1 MTRWGWPQSSI
12 LAAWLAG
19 GICVSVATLTFFGI
33 RATREFERSSQ
44 LLGQQR
50 ADEGARLLATALT
63 RDMRAA
69 QAAVL
74 PVSAWEE
81 FQSDAPHEV
90 NALVATTFARYPYPD
105 TFLAWDAHEPASRMV
120 FYARSDR
127 PPRWA
132 AATADVSRSPVRM
145 LMDPRV
151 AALMASRVVPDA
163 QRGQLYSVFEL
174 DIDAVRYQV
183 VVRLRYHDQLRQSL
197 ASAYGLMVD
206 LPWVREH
213 YFAELTRQVA
223 DIGSNTGLSFGIVD
237 NRGKPVV
244 GRPDPAETVLTSR
257 QTFSLAF
264 FDPLLVAA
272 RQTDEAFDLQSWT
285 VLVSGAA
292 DPTLGAATR
301 GADVIF
307 GLAAMAAV
315 MLAFGLV
322 MTARAMR
329 TGVELAEMRAEFMSS
344 ITHELKTPI
353 ASIRAMGDMLTR
365 GRLRHPDDQ
374 REYAAVVSQEAKRL
388 ERLVNNVLAHA
399 RITDVADVYSFEP
412 LDVEELVGGVLKGF
426 KHQLHRGGFRLT
438 VDLPPDLPRIQADRA
453 AMELL
458 LDNLIDNAIRH
469 SRTTKELRI
478 EAAVREAGVAL
489 IITDHGVGIP
499 AEDLGRVTQKFV
511 RGRNAV
517 RGGSGLGLAIVN
529 RIASDHGG
537 RVHNES
543 VLGRGTTVTIVVPVA
558 QTSVATTYD
567 TDSHPV
573 PGTIRPSTLRSS

>member
-1 MTRWGWPQSSI
+1 MTRWGWPRSPR

-19 GICVSVATLTFFGI
+19 GICVSVATLAFFGI

-50 ADEGARLLATALT
+50 ADQGARLLATALT

-74 PVSAWEE
+74 PSSAWYE
-81 FQSDAPHEV
+81 FRSDAPHEV
-90 NALVATTFARYPYPD
+90 TALVATTFARYPYPD
-105 TFLAWDAHEPASRMV
+105 TFLAWDAHEPASRMA

-132 AATADVSRSPVRM
+132 AGATDVGRSPVRM
-145 LMDPRV
+145 LTDPRV
-151 AALMASRVVPDA
+151 AALILSRVRPDA
-163 QRGQLYSVFEL
+163 RRGHPYSVFEL
-174 DIDAVRYQV
+174 DIDAVRYQA
-183 VVRLRYHDQLRQSL
+183 VVRLRYHDRLGQSL
-197 ASAYGLMVD
+197 ASAYGFMVD

-213 YFAELTRQVA
+213 YFSELTRQVA
-223 DIGSNTGLSFGIVD
+223 TIGSNTGLSFGIVD
-237 NRGKPVV
+237 DRGARVI
-244 GRPDPAETVLTSR
+244 GNPDPDDAVLVSR
-257 QTFSLAF
+257 RTFSLAF
-264 FDPLLVAA
+264 FDPLTVAVSQ
-272 RQTDEAFDLQSWT
+272 RTSAFALRSWT
-285 VLVSGAA
+285 VLVSGAT
-292 DPTLGAATR
+292 DPALGAAIR
-301 GADVIF
+301 GADIMLGV
-307 GLAAMAAV
+307 AAVAAV

-365 GRLRHPDDQ
+365 GRLRQPEDQ
-374 REYAAVVSQEAKRL
+374 REYAAVVAQEAQRL

-412 LDVEELVGGVLKGF
+412 LEVEDLVSGVLRGF
-426 KHQLHRGGFRLT
+426 KHQLHRSGFRIT
-438 VDLPPDLPRIQADRA
+438 VELPADLPRILADRA

-469 SRTTKELRI
+469 SRITKELRI
-478 EAAVREAGVAL
+478 EAIARTAGVAL
-489 IITDHGVGIP
+489 IIADRGVGIP
-499 AEDLGRVTQKFV
+499 VEDIGRVTQKFV

-537 RVHNES
+537 RVEIES
-543 VLGRGTTVTIVVPVA
+543 VLGHGTTVTIVVPVA
-558 QTSVATTYD
+558 QTAVATNCD
-567 TDSHPV
+567 TESPPV
-573 PGTIRPSTLRSS
+573 PGTIRASTSSPS

>member
-1 MTRWGWPQSSI
+1 MTRWGWPQSPK

-19 GICVSVATLTFFGI
+19 GICVLVATLAFFGI

-50 ADEGARLLATALT
+50 ANEGARLLATALT
-63 RDMRAA
+63 RDMRAV
-69 QAAVL
+69 QTAVL
-74 PVSAWEE
+74 PSSAWSE
-81 FQSDAPHEV
+81 FRSDAPHEV
-90 NALVATTFARYPYPD
+90 TALVASTFAKYPYPD
-105 TFLAWDAHEPASRMV
+105 AFLAWDGHEPAPRMV

-132 AATADVSRSPVRM
+132 AGTTDVGRSPVRT
-145 LMDPRV
+145 LTDPRV
-151 AALMASRVVPDA
+151 AELMLSGIGADA
-163 QRGQLYSVFEL
+163 QLGHPYSVFE
-174 DIDAVRYQV
+174 IEIEAVRYQV
-183 VVRLRYHDQLRQSL
+183 VVRLRYHDRLGQSL
-197 ASAYGLMVD
+197 ASAYGFMVD
-206 LPWVREH
+206 LPWVREY
-213 YFAELTRQVA
+213 YFSELTRQVA
-223 DIGSNTGLSFGIVD
+223 NIGSNTGLSFDIVD
-237 NRGKPVV
+237 DRGEPVL
-244 GRPDPAETVLTSR
+244 GNSNPAESALVSR
-257 QTFSLAF
+257 RTFSLAF

-272 RQTDEAFDLQSWT
+272 SQRADAFDLHTWM
-285 VLVSGAA
+285 VLVSGEA
-292 DPTLGAATR
+292 DPTLGAAIR
-301 GADVIF
+301 GADIMF
-307 GLAAMAAV
+307 GLAAVAAV

-329 TGVELAEMRAEFMSS
+329 TEVELAEMRAEFMSS

-412 LDVEELVGGVLKGF
+412 LEVEELVSGVLKGF
-426 KHQLHRGGFRLT
+426 KHQLHRAGFRIA
-438 VDLPPDLPRIQADRA
+438 VDIPPDLPPILADRA

-469 SRTTKELRI
+469 SRNAKELRI
-478 EAAVREAGVAL
+478 AAVVRKADVAL
-489 IITDHGVGIP
+489 AITDHGIGIP

-511 RGRNAV
+511 RGGNAV

-537 RVHNES
+537 RVEIES

-558 QTSVATTYD
+558 QPTVATT
-567 TDSHPV
+567 TNSSAHPV
-573 PGTIRPSTLRSS
+573 RGTIRASTLRPS

>member
-1 MTRWGWPQSSI
+1 MTRWGWPQSPM
-12 LAAWLAG
+12 LAAWLAAG
-19 GICVSVATLTFFGI
+19 VCVSVATLAFFGI

-50 ADEGARLLATALT
+50 ADQGARLLATALT

-69 QAAVL
+69 QTAVL
-74 PVSAWEE
+74 PLSAWDE

-90 NALVATTFARYPYPD
+90 IALVATTFARYPYPD
-105 TFLAWDAHEPASRMV
+105 TFLAWNAHEPSSKMV

-132 AATADVSRSPVRM
+132 AATADLGRSPVRV
-145 LMDPRV
+145 LTDPRV
-151 AALMASRVVPDA
+151 AALMASQIDSDE
-163 QRGQLYSVFEL
+163 QRGQLYSVF
-174 DIDAVRYQV
+174 DIDLDAVRYQV
-183 VVRLRYHDQLRQSL
+183 VIRLRYHDRLRQSL
-197 ASAYGLMVD
+197 ASVYGFMVN
-206 LPWVREH
+206 LSWVRQH

-237 NRGKPVV
+237 HRGEPVIGKPEL
-244 GRPDPAETVLTSR
+244 AETGLSSR
-257 QTFSLAF
+257 QTFSFAF
-264 FDPLLVAA
+264 FDPLPVAA
-272 RQTDEAFDLQSWT
+272 NMRDEAFDLQTWT
-285 VLVSGAA
+285 VLVSGTA
-292 DPTLGAATR
+292 DPTLGAAIR

-307 GLAAMAAV
+307 GLAAVAAV

-412 LDVEELVGGVLKGF
+412 LDVEELVSEVLKGF
-426 KHQLHRGGFRLT
+426 KHQLHRGGFRIT
-438 VDLPPDLPRIQADRA
+438 VDLQPDLPRIQGDRA

-469 SRTTKELRI
+469 SRNSKELRI
-478 EAAVREAGVAL
+478 EAIAREDGVAL
-489 IITDHGVGIP
+489 VIADRGVGIP
-499 AEDLGRVTQKFV
+499 VEDLGRVTQKFV

-529 RIASDHGG
+529 RIAKDHGG
-537 RVHNES
+537 RVAIES
-543 VLGRGTTVTIVVPVA
+543 VLDRGTTVTVVLPVA
-558 QTSVATTYD
+558 QIEAATTYD
-567 TDSHPV
+567 TELPPL
-573 PGTIRPSTLRSS
+573 PGAIRPSTSSPP

>member
-1 MTRWGWPQSSI
+1 M

-19 GICVSVATLTFFGI
+19 GICVSVATLAFFGI

-50 ADEGARLLATALT
+50 ADQGARLLATALT

-74 PVSAWEE
+74 PSSAWDE

-90 NALVATTFARYPYPD
+90 IALVATTFARYPYPD
-105 TFLAWDAHEPASRMV
+105 TFLAWDAHEPVSRMF

-127 PPRWA
+127 PPHWA
-132 AATADVSRSPVRM
+132 AATSDVGRSPVRI
-145 LMDPRV
+145 LTDPRM
-151 AALMASRVVPDA
+151 AARIASQVGADV
-163 QRGQLYSVFEL
+163 QRGQLYSVFDL
-174 DIDAVRYQV
+174 DVDAMRYQV
-183 VVRLRYHDQLRQSL
+183 VVRLRYHDRLRQSL
-197 ASAYGLMVD
+197 AAAYGFMVN
-206 LPWVREH
+206 LPWAREH
-213 YFAELTRQVA
+213 YFGELTRQVA
-223 DIGSNTGLSFGIVD
+223 DIGSNSGLSFGIVD
-237 NRGKPVV
+237 NRGERVIGEPA
-244 GRPDPAETVLTSR
+244 PDDTVLVSR
-257 QTFSLAF
+257 QTFSFAF

-272 RQTDEAFDLQSWT
+272 KQSGEAVELQSWT

-292 DPTLGAATR
+292 DPTLGAAIR

-307 GLAAMAAV
+307 GLAAVAAV

-412 LDVEELVGGVLKGF
+412 IEVEELVSGVLKGF
-426 KHQLHRGGFRLT
+426 KHQLHRAGFRIT
-438 VDLPPDLPRIQADRA
+438 VDIPPDLPPILADRA

-469 SRTTKELRI
+469 SRIAKELRI
-478 EAAVREAGVAL
+478 AAVVRKADVAL
-489 IITDHGVGIP
+489 AITDRGIGIP

-511 RGRNAV
+511 RGGNAV

-537 RVHNES
+537 RVEIES

-558 QTSVATTYD
+558 QPTVATTS
-567 TDSHPV
+567 DSSAHQV
-573 PGTIRPSTLRSS
+573 RGTIRASTL

>member
-1 MTRWGWPQSSI
+1 MTRWGWPQSTT
-12 LAAWLAG
+12 LAAWLVG
-19 GICVSVATLTFFGI
+19 GICVSVATLAFFGI
-33 RATREFERSSQ
+33 RATGEFERSSQ

-69 QAAVL
+69 QTAVL
-74 PVSAWEE
+74 PSSAWDE

-90 NALVATTFARYPYPD
+90 AALVATTFARYPYPD
-105 TFLAWDAHEPASRMV
+105 TFLAWDANEPASRMV

-127 PPRWA
+127 PPQWE
-132 AATADVSRSPVRM
+132 AATADVGRSPVRM
-145 LMDPRV
+145 LTDPRV
-151 AALMASRVVPDA
+151 AALMASRLDAAA

-174 DIDAVRYQV
+174 DIDTVRYQV
-183 VVRLRYHDQLRQSL
+183 VIRLRYHDRLRQSL
-197 ASAYGLMVD
+197 ASAYGFMVN

-223 DIGSNTGLSFGIVD
+223 DIGGNTGLSFGIID
-237 NRGKPVV
+237 DRGEPLV
-244 GRPDPAETVLTSR
+244 GRPNPSDTVLTSR
-257 QTFSLAF
+257 QTFSFAF

-272 RQTDEAFDLQSWT
+272 RQSDDTFTLRTWT
-285 VLVSGAA
+285 VLASGSA
-292 DPTLGAATR
+292 DPALGAAIR

-307 GLAAMAAV
+307 GLAAVAAV
-315 MLAFGLV
+315 MLAFGLM

-365 GRLRHPDDQ
+365 GRLRQPEDQ
-374 REYAAVVSQEAKRL
+374 REYAAVVSQEARRL

-412 LDVEELVGGVLKGF
+412 LDVEELVSGVLRGF
-426 KHQLHRGGFRLT
+426 KHQLHRGGFRVT
-438 VDLPPDLPRIQADRA
+438 VDVPPDLPKILADRA

-469 SRTTKELRI
+469 SRITKELRI
-478 EAAVREAGVAL
+478 EAVARGTGVAL
-489 IITDHGVGIP
+489 AISDRGVGIP

-529 RIASDHGG
+529 RIAGDHGG
-537 RVHNES
+537 RVEIES
-543 VLGRGTTVTIVVPVA
+543 VLGQGATITVVVPVA
-558 QTSVATTYD
+558 QTNVGTACG
-567 TDSHPV
+567 TDLHPV
-573 PGTIRPSTLRSS
+573 PGRIRHSTS